1 MRSLAFNLLKGIWI
15 PRTFFEG
22 NMRNPVQVFFLA
34 CFPDSVG
41 GGKAGVQDLLVLVP
55 NAI

>member
-1 MRSLAFNLLKGIWI
+1 
-15 PRTFFEG
+15 
-22 NMRNPVQVFFLA
+22 MRNPAQVFFLA

-41 GGKAGVQDLLVLVP
+41 GGEAGVQDLLVVP